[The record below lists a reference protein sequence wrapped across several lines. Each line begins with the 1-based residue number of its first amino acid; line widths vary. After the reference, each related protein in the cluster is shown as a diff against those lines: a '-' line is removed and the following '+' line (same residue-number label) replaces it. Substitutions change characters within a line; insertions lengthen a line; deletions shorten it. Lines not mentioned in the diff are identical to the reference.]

1 MSPHFSS
8 QLFRFVQLLPDR
20 RFLSLDFDTDVDC
33 NSFNECF
40 IASYLYLYF
49 WNLIEVV
56 FNQIDLYF
64 DELFVPVEIIKLLAT
79 LVWKL
84 RIHYASIAIFLWI
97 FVYRQCFVFLFHIVI
112 LKIMAWISIST
123 MGTTILSLN
132 KTNNILKIKID
143 CSKSVFTLIIPANKL
158 HPWLHINISTEKYN
172 NNFW

>member
-1 MSPHFSS
+1 MLHS
-8 QLFRFVQLLPDR
+8 VLLV
-20 RFLSLDFDTDVDC
+20 SL
-33 NSFNECF
+33 
-40 IASYLYLYF
+40 F
-49 WNLIEVV
+49 WNLIGVV

-97 FVYRQCFVFLFHIVI
+97 FVYRQCFVCLSHIVI
-112 LKIMAWISIST
+112 LKIIAWISIST

-132 KTNNILKIKID
+132 KMYNILKIKINWN
-143 CSKSVFTLIIPANKL
+143 KSVFTLIVPAYEL

-172 NNFW
+172 YNFW